1 MNHFPAIVGELV
13 AEMRARA
20 EDDRKHGEPDQLL
33 EMWIETLSALTA
45 EAGKGEEADICRIID
60 EQPFTAKNDARRV
73 WQLFKDDVHVGD
85 AIRAILALSTA
96 TPAGE
101 WREIESAPYGESV
114 WVFDAEGDPQQYTAT
129 LTEGA
134 DGPYWRPDES
144 LVADVLCEYL
154 HPTHWQPLP
163 SPPALQEPRKP

>member
-101 WREIESAPYGESV
+101 WVLVPKSAFKEALDSIKVPKMSPLKQELFKAGTHAVIRAFNEVIAAASPRGASESGHE
-114 WVFDAEGDPQQYTAT
+114 
-129 LTEGA
+129 
-134 DGPYWRPDES
+134 
-144 LVADVLCEYL
+144 
-154 HPTHWQPLP
+154 
-163 SPPALQEPRKP
+163 